1 MLQIQNSYIP
11 KGEDDKPG
19 KVFFS
24 PEIVKIVKFAA
35 LPKGHGRMQA
45 GTLNTSVVEEKCRLL
60 SLGQNAADVA
70 ISKTGFHLT
79 RLSKDML
86 MHKPQMRTC
95 T

>member
-1 MLQIQNSYIP
+1 MANQEKY
-11 KGEDDKPG
+11 
-19 KVFFS
+19 FFP

-70 ISKTGFHLT
+70 ISKTGFNLT
-79 RLSKDML
+79 CLSKDMCL
-86 MHKPQMRTC
+86 YTNHK
-95 T
+95 